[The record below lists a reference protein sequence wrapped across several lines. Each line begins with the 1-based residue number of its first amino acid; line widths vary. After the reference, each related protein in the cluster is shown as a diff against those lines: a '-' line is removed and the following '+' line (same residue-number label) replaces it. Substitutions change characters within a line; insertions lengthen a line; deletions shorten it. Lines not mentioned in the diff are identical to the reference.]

1 VGIISHST
9 GGGLAASLSSS
20 DLCGLLP
27 EQFAAALSMPVLQ
40 YLQAKSS
47 AGWAV
52 QQQQQQQQQQQ
63 AASPKPQP
71 LGQLQQQAPSSM
83 PALLQQR
90 PEQLGSA
97 HLWGLKVRAVQQ
109 LCSQQLSYTLLRHD
123 PGLSCKQAIG
133 MKANCMGRMAVQL
146 PQELCA

>member
-52 QQQQQQQQQQQ
+52 QQQQQQQQQQ

-71 LGQLQQQAPSSM
+71 LGQLQQQSPSSL
-83 PALLQQR
+83 PALQQQR

-97 HLWGLKVRAVQQ
+97 HLWGLKVRAVQH
-109 LCSQQLSYTLLRHD
+109 CPASNGPAR
-123 PGLSCKQAIG
+123 
-133 MKANCMGRMAVQL
+133 V
-146 PQELCA
+146 